1 MKKEIEKQTID
12 IQEIKTDLQEA
23 GRRIKELMDYL

>member
-1 MKKEIEKQTID
+1 MEKQTID